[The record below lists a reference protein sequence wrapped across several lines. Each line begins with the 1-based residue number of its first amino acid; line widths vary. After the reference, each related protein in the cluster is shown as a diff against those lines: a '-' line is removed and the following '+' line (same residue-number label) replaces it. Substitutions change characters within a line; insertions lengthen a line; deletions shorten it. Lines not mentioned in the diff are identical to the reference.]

1 MKLADELR
9 RISRKSPTVLYYDTL
24 LRDIKSEALEGGNH
38 KVVTLSSES
47 YNIICKRLI
56 TDGFDVMIYNY
67 NNENSSHLTYVIW
80 DKERFD
86 KDFKENEDV
95 KNNNIKLHYGLIWY
109 EDYGEF
115 ISPFSWYQIKIK
127 GEW

>member
-1 MKLADELR
+1 MKLADEFR

-47 YNIICKRLI
+47 YNIICKRLMA
-56 TDGFDVMIYNY
+56 DGFNVMIYNY
-67 NNENSSHLTYVIW
+67 NNENSSHLTYIIW

-95 KNNNIKLHYGLIWY
+95 KNNNIKLHYGLI
-109 EDYGEF
+109 
-115 ISPFSWYQIKIK
+115 
-127 GEW
+127 